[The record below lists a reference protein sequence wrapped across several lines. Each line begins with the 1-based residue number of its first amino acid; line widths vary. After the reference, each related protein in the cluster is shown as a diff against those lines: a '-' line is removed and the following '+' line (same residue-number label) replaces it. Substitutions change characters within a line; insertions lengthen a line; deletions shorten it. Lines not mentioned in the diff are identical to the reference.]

1 MRLLPWELFPE
12 LGYVTVRM
20 LMWAQASQAKW
31 LLGGPLGALV
41 ILILLQSAPKGPWS
55 WGSQAEHI
63 AGVFESVWLW
73 SVAQVRFVF
82 NENCPVGSER
92 DAEGMDGFFESGPGV
107 KEEPSWGASSSSMV
121 HKTWWGSTRFCRLLE
136 TSFQRNSITE
146 AYFFLDDWL
155 GSYKVT
161 LTWRKLKF

>member
-20 LMWAQASQAKW
+20 LMWAQVSQAKW

-63 AGVFESVWLW
+63 AGVFESIWLW

-92 DAEGMDGFFESGPGV
+92 DAEGMDGFFWKWTGCQGRALLRCQQLQRGHPDSCFRD
-107 KEEPSWGASSSSMV
+107 A
-121 HKTWWGSTRFCRLLE
+121 RLLP
-136 TSFQRNSITE
+136 TCLVPKVISHLFKFSAAFDAQPDKYMTKFFG
-146 AYFFLDDWL
+146 FFL
-155 GSYKVT
+155 
-161 LTWRKLKF
+161 